1 MNRIEELEL
10 AVRRAWLLLGGS
22 QSWNTAL
29 ALLPA
34 GGIECERMVE
44 IARDELA
51 AVIGKPHGLRG
62 MRTDDNQ
69 PAPRDELDEIA
80 EEIMSEGDPLPSL
93 RLVDKGDS
101 HAG

>member
-1 MNRIEELEL
+1 MERIEELEL

-22 QSWNTAL
+22 ASWNTAL

-44 IARDELA
+44 IARDELG
-51 AVIGKPHGLRG
+51 AVIGKRSGLRG
-62 MRTDDNQ
+62 MRTDDNK

-80 EEIMSEGDPLPSL
+80 EEIMSEGDPIPTL
-93 RLVDKGDS
+93 RVVPNGT
-101 HAG
+101 